1 LREVRRVAVEDYLST
16 IYRLEEVFGVA
27 RTVDISAELGV
38 KPATVTKVLRKLSE
52 QGYVT
57 WSRFRGFKLTE
68 AGLRAVRPLI
78 RNHRICEHFLH
89 VLGFNLL
96 EAHVYAHYM
105 EHLPQVIIDGIHR
118 FLGSPKL
125 CPHGNPIPGEGVA
138 ELRARP
144 LKDLGVGEEATVVGF
159 RGELRTY
166 LAEALERGLTIG
178 SRVKVLAKTKGGL
191 TVEVGG
197 REQYLSMKVA
207 ATIMTVTPGS

>member
-1 LREVRRVAVEDYLST
+1 MREVRRVTLEDYLLT

-38 KPATVTKVLRKLSE
+38 RPATVTKVLRKLSE

-57 WSRFRGFKLTE
+57 WSKFRGFKLTE

-89 VLGFNLL
+89 VLGFDLL
-96 EAHVYAHYM
+96 ETHVYAHYM

-118 FLGSPKL
+118 FLGFPKL
-125 CPHGNPIPGEGVA
+125 CPHGNPIPGEGA
-138 ELRARP
+138 EELRARP
-144 LKDLGVGEEATVVGF
+144 LKDLEVGEEATVVGF

-166 LAEALERGLTIG
+166 LAEVLERGLTIG
-178 SRVKVLAKTKGGL
+178 SRVRVVAKTRRGL

-197 REQYLSMKVA
+197 RELYLSLKTA
-207 ATIMTVTPGS
+207 ATVLTETSSS